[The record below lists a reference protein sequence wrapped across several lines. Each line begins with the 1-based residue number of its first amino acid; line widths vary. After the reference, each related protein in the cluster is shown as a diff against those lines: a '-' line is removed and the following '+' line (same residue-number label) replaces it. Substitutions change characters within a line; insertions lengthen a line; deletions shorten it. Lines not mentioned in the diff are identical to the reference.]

1 MPKSRI
7 AVSFLFFVCGF
18 VYTNW
23 STRLPDIQTAFEL
36 TNSALGLMLLFVAIG
51 SLTSM
56 PLTGWLIAHRGS
68 RFATIISA
76 LLFCSSLFLF
86 PILSL
91 PWHLGMF
98 FYIVGVFM
106 GALDVS
112 MNAQAVS
119 VEQRFQRPMMSSFHA
134 IFSVGMM
141 LGALS
146 GSLFVRHS
154 IQHHFLI
161 ISSVCLPVA
170 VACIPFLIADSI
182 KPGAE
187 GMKFVMPNRAMYIM
201 GIIAFCAMLGEGA
214 MADWSTNY
222 LKNVIRTDSTLA
234 PIGLSAFSA
243 AMTLGRLGGDKLRIL
258 WGDKQLIFLNA
269 LLATIG
275 LVFALL
281 FHNAWTVIVG
291 LFMVGAGLSTIIPII
306 YSRAGSSPSL
316 PHGVGLAMV
325 TTLGYFGFL
334 FGSPLIG
341 FLADAQGLRFA
352 LFFVVILFGLMSFL
366 SQKIAD

>member
-1 MPKSRI
+1 MPKNRI
-7 AVSFLFFVCGF
+7 AVSLLFFVCGF

-23 STRLPDIQTAFEL
+23 STRLPDIQTLFGL
-36 TNSALGLMLLFVAIG
+36 TNSALGLMLLFVAVG

-68 RFATIISA
+68 RFATVFSS
-76 LLFCSSLFLF
+76 LLFCCSLFLF
-86 PILSL
+86 PLLFSPL
-91 PWHLGMF
+91 HLGLF
-98 FYIVGVFM
+98 FYVVGFFM

-146 GSLFVRHS
+146 GSFFVRFP
-154 IQHHFLI
+154 IQPHFLI
-161 ISSVCLPVA
+161 ISAGCLAVA
-170 VACIPFLIADSI
+170 VVCIPFLIAD
-182 KPGAE
+182 KTQPDAE
-187 GMKFVMPNRAMYIM
+187 GIQFMMPNHAMYVM
-201 GIIAFCAMLGEGA
+201 GVIAFCAMLGEGA

-222 LKNVIRTDSTLA
+222 LRNVIRTDSTLA
-234 PIGLSAFSA
+234 PVGLSAFSA
-243 AMTLGRLGGDKLRIL
+243 AMTVGRFGGDRLRIH
-258 WGDKQLIFLNA
+258 WGDKKLIFFNS
-269 LLATIG
+269 LLAAVG
-275 LVFALL
+275 LIFALL
-281 FHNAWTVIVG
+281 FSSVWTVIGG
-291 LFMVGAGLSTIIPII
+291 LFLVGAGLSTIVPIV
-306 YSRAGSSPSL
+306 YSRAGSDPSL

-334 FGSPLIG
+334 FGPPVIG

-352 LFFVVILFGLMSFL
+352 LFFVAILFVVMLFL
-366 SQKIAD
+366 SRKMKG